1 MYRKRKK
8 ILLYKVL
15 HICINI
21 WRFELTYIAN
31 FMALFLRLRDLHIA
45 LPAAESPIKIT
56 SHWRIMTQL
65 ANENEFYKCNTT
77 NENSPCSLVF
87 GFASF
92 RFSRKIRKKC
102 KKTQISGLHN
112 VVAVVFTY
120 KKFKCPRADEI
131 LSLHSPRW

>member
-21 WRFELTYIAN
+21 WRFELTYIAILGLCSSVYAVHC
-31 FMALFLRLRDLHIA
+31 ALSE
-45 LPAAESPIKIT
+45 AESPIKIT
-56 SHWRIMTQL
+56 PHWRIMTQL

-102 KKTQISGLHN
+102 KKMQISRLHN
-112 VVAVVFTY
+112 VVAVVFRY
-120 KKFKCPRADEI
+120 QKFKCPRADEI

>member
-1 MYRKRKK
+1 MYRKQKK

-21 WRFELTYIAN
+21 WRFELTYIAILGLCSSVY
-31 FMALFLRLRDLHIA
+31 ALHCA
-45 LPAAESPIKIT
+45 LPEAESPIKIT
-56 SHWRIMTQL
+56 LHWRIMTQL

-102 KKTQISGLHN
+102 KKTQISHLHN
-112 VVAVVFTY
+112 VVAVVFRY